1 MSTLPTYTLDFAH
14 ITLEDVPRVG
24 GKNASLGQLFN
35 ALKPQGIGVLDGFA
49 TTVEA
54 YHRLLAEHELGTK
67 LHAIFTAFDAEDV
80 HELAQ
85 RGTAARAAVLETP
98 LPDALSAS
106 ILTAYERLCQRVGR
120 EPEMAVRSVGN
131 RRRSP

>member
-1 MSTLPTYTLDFAH
+1 MSALPTYTLDFAH
-14 ITLEDVPRVG
+14 LTLEDVPRVG

-35 ALKPQGIGVLDGFA
+35 ALKPQAIGVLDGFA

-67 LHAIFTAFDAEDV
+67 LHAIFTTFDAEDV

-85 RGTAARAAVLETP
+85 RGTAAPRAARRH
-98 LPDALSAS
+98 LPSCAAAS
-106 ILTAYERLCQRVGR
+106 
-120 EPEMAVRSVGN
+120 RSPT
-131 RRRSP
+131 RRSYSSRAGRS

>member
-67 LHAIFTAFDAEDV
+67 LHAIFTTFDAEDV

-85 RGTAARAAVLETP
+85 RGTAAPR
-98 LPDALSAS
+98 
-106 ILTAYERLCQRVGR
+106 C
-120 EPEMAVRSVGN
+120 
-131 RRRSP
+131 